1 MLIVGLEQRGREAL
15 QYKGAHWFKGEVFI
29 LSPWASSSSEHSLT
43 SSSQYITLI
52 ALFETVYDWPGSC
65 SITIIIITI
74 DPCLTP
80 TTTLSWPWL
89 VQSWSGI
96 NPRSRQVAGHGS
108 STVMMDRGYQHPRN
122 TLNWTFTLSQ
132 RSNLILSQ
140 NELVPDK
147 EKNYSRNLL
156 YRNFTLLETLS
167 SMQWS
172 QTSLRLMG
180 SWVV

>member
-1 MLIVGLEQRGREAL
+1 MERLFPVIIIFSLL
-15 QYKGAHWFKGEVFI
+15 LSII
-29 LSPWASSSSEHSLT
+29 LSIIIFRTFSHSLT

-65 SITIIIITI
+65 SITIITI

-89 VQSWSGI
+89 VESWSGI
-96 NPRSRQVAGHGS
+96 NPRSRQVAGHRS

-147 EKNYSRNLL
+147 EKNYFRNLL
-156 YRNFTLLETLS
+156 GRNFTLLETLS
-167 SMQWS
+167 SI
-172 QTSLRLMG
+172 
-180 SWVV
+180 